1 MHFCILREGDWSGGR
16 IVFLVGGRVGDS
28 ASTDFLEVN
37 PLLDGYGVWMWILI
51 SNSFG
56 KGKVTP
62 ASPPCCVTS
71 KFVNVVV
78 RHATALHVSDFIA
91 HFPI

>member
-1 MHFCILREGDWSGGR
+1 MHFSNLEEGDWLGGR
-16 IVFLVGGRVGDS
+16 IVFLVGVMTLR
-28 ASTDFLEVN
+28 AEFFFEWIRI
-37 PLLDGYGVWMWILI
+37 WMWILI
-51 SNSFG
+51 LNSFG

-71 KFVNVVV
+71 KFVDVIV
-78 RHATALHVSDFIA
+78 RHATALHKSDFTT